1 METFLEI
8 LKFLLPSA
16 VVFITAW
23 FLVRNFL
30 QQELKR
36 RELNARSEY
45 RNAALPV
52 RMQAYERLVL
62 LLERIQPA
70 GLIIRVNAPG
80 MTAAGL
86 HTLLLQAIRDE
97 FDHNLSQQLYVSA
110 KTWELVRN
118 AREATIQMIN
128 SAAAR
133 VPNDGTTAELA
144 EKILTMDLETTHA
157 AIDQALHHLKLEAHE
172 TFF

>member
-8 LKFLLPSA
+8 LKYLLPSL
-16 VVFITAW
+16 VVFLTAW
-23 FLVRNFL
+23 FLVRRFL
-30 QQELKR
+30 GQERDILELK
-36 RELNARSEY
+36 ARSDF

-70 GLIIRVNAPG
+70 GLIIRNNAPG
-80 MTAAGL
+80 LNAAGL
-86 HTLLLQAIRDE
+86 HALLLQSIRDE

-110 KTWELVRN
+110 RTWELVRN
-118 AREATIQMIN
+118 AREATIQLIN
-128 SAAAR
+128 SAASQVSREAS
-133 VPNDGTTAELA
+133 TTELA
-144 EKILTMDLETTHA
+144 EKILTMDLAATHA
-157 AIDQALHHLKLEAHE
+157 AIDQALHHLKQEAHA